1 MYALDLC
8 QRLLKCP
15 SITPKDAGAIAVVS
29 EALKDLG
36 FTCHVLSFSDPK
48 SPPVNNLYGRIGTNR
63 PHLCFAGHTDVVPVG
78 DPAHW
83 SFNPFAGYIE
93 GELLYGRG
101 AIDMK
106 GAIACFI
113 AASSAFLQDKGPTF
127 KGSISL
133 MITGDEEGP
142 AVNGTVKILEWLK
155 ARNEIIDACLIG
167 EPTSKTQIG
176 DTVKIGRRGS
186 LNAKIITHGTQGHVA
201 YPELAD
207 NPIPRL
213 LGFLTEIS
221 KTPLDQGSED
231 FPSSNL
237 EITSIDVGN
246 PASNVIPQ
254 AAYADFNIRYNNAHT
269 GQGLI
274 KWLEEVALKTAGKH
288 TLTFNIS
295 GEPFRT
301 PPGAFKNTVI
311 KAIEKVT
318 GHTPE
323 LSTSGGTSDGRF
335 IHHHTPVIECGL
347 KNATA
352 HQIDEH
358 VATQDLVILQ
368 KIYKEILERFFE

>member
-1 MYALDLC
+1 MYVLDLC

-15 SITPKDAGAIAVVS
+15 SITPEDASAIAVVS
-29 EALKDLG
+29 DALEEIG
-36 FTCHVLSFSDPK
+36 FKCHRLPFSDSQ
-48 SPPVNNLYGRIGTNR
+48 SPAVNNLYGRIGTGN

-78 DPAHW
+78 DAAHW
-83 SFNPFAGYIE
+83 SFHPFE
-93 GELLYGRG
+93 GHVEDEMLYGRG
-101 AIDMK
+101 AVDMK

-113 AASSAFLQDKGPTF
+113 AASKEFLQDKGAAF

-142 AVNGTVKILEWLK
+142 AINGTIKILEWLK

-167 EPTSKTQIG
+167 EPTSKTQVG

-186 LNAKIITHGTQGHVA
+186 LNAEIIIHGMQGHVA

-213 LGFLTEIS
+213 LSFLTEIT
-221 KTPLDQGSED
+221 KTPLDQGSEA
-231 FPSSNL
+231 FQPSHL

-246 PASNVIPQ
+246 LAGNVIPQ
-254 AAYADFNIRYNNAHT
+254 AASANFNIRFNDHHT
-269 GQGLI
+269 GQKLI
-274 KWLEEVALKTAGKH
+274 KWLDEIALKTAGVH
-288 TLTFNIS
+288 TLAAHIS
-295 GEPFRT
+295 GEPFCT
-301 PPGAFKNTVI
+301 HPGAFKDTVVQ
-311 KAIEKVT
+311 AIQKVT

-335 IHHHTPVIECGL
+335 IHYHTPVIECGL

-358 VATQDLVILQ
+358 VAIQDLKIL
-368 KIYKEILERFFE
+368 KMIYKEILERFFA